1 MEKKWYVVHTYSGF
15 ENKVK
20 ENIESTV
27 RVEGMEDQ
35 IAQILVPTEEVVEIR
50 DGKRSIS
57 SQKIFPGYIIVEMAY
72 DDDTWGLI
80 KNTPGVTGFV
90 GTGRTPVPLSPDEV
104 DNIQA
109 HMVSSEDKPR
119 PKIVFEVGETVKVIE
134 GPFFN
139 FQGYVAEINEERGRL
154 KVMVDILG
162 RSTPVEL
169 DYLQVEKIEVE

>member
-1 MEKKWYVVHTYSGF
+1 MAMNWYVVHTYSGF

-27 RVEGMEDQ
+27 RAEGLGDR
-35 IAQILVPTEEVVEIR
+35 IAQILIPTEEVVEIR

-57 SQKIFPGYIIVEMAY
+57 TQKIFPGYVIVEMDY
-72 DDDTWGLI
+72 DDDTWALI

-90 GTGRTPVPLSPDEV
+90 GTGRTPVPLSEEEV
-104 DNIQA
+104 KNIQS
-109 HMVSSEDKPR
+109 HMSETEDKPR
-119 PKIVFEVGETVKVIE
+119 PKIVFEVGEQVKVIE

-139 FQGYVAEINEERGRL
+139 FSGYVADINEERGRL

-169 DYLQVEKIEVE
+169 DFLQVEKI